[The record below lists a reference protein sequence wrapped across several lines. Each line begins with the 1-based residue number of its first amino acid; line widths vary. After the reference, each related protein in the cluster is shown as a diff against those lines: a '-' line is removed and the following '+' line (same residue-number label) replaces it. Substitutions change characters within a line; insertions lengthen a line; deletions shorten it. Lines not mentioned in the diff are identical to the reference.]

1 MKRAGGFEAPGAQA
15 ESTHAAAARAAA
27 LALIEAKQAGD
38 ARRASREF
46 ARLRRHLDAHLEGI
60 RADHRRLP

>member
-1 MKRAGGFEAPGAQA
+1 MATGVIETPGGRV
-15 ESTHAAAARAAA
+15 ESTHAAAAREAA

-46 ARLRRHLDAHLEGI
+46 ARLRLHLAAHIEGI
-60 RADHRRLP
+60 RHQRRRLP